1 MTVIKA
7 GRAVHGAG
15 RAPQGERPL
24 PPSAVPFIVAIVAAF
39 AVFIVVV
46 GGVSIWTGL
55 PSGMTGDRDPEA

>member
-1 MTVIKA
+1 M
-7 GRAVHGAG
+7 
-15 RAPQGERPL
+15 

-55 PSGMTGDRDPEA
+55 PSGGTGDGDPEA

>member
-1 MTVIKA
+1 M
-7 GRAVHGAG
+7 
-15 RAPQGERPL
+15 

-55 PSGMTGDRDPEA
+55 PSGRTGDRDPEA